1 MSVLLDR
8 SFRSPVLAAQGVFLN
23 LLSIEAT
30 RAITEWVPLMTFA
43 FLFGLS
49 MDYEVFLLSRMRE
62 EYDAAGSTQKAVVEG
77 LGRIGHLVTSVALI
91 LFWPSSHL
99 RASRRRTSRS

>member
-8 SFRSPVLAAQGVFLN
+8 SFRSPVLAAQTVSLN

-43 FLFGLS
+43 FLFGLI

-62 EYDAAGSTQKAVVEG
+62 EYDAAGSTQKAVER
-77 LGRIGHLVTSVALI
+77 LGRIGRLVTSVALI